1 MIDSKKSYEYYL
13 EADRIALGKKRKEG
27 FMVSLFFPDKVYQFQ
42 RYLRKL
48 EYLTNCKKGL
58 YWKLVRL
65 SCYRRFKNL
74 SEKLGFSIPL
84 NSCGP
89 GLSIAHIGPI
99 VINEGARIG
108 ANCRIHV
115 CVNIGTAAG
124 HKHLAPLIGDN
135 VYIAPGVKMYGDIRI
150 ANGVALSANSVVNKS
165 FENEHMVVGGIPAKE
180 IKEFDTKVT
189 NILATDLIE
198 AGIDLK
204 LIEGK
209 AAIEANAFLK

>member
-1 MIDSKKSYEYYL
+1 MKLQALIIFSCFILFGRVQAQDDTLKIMYYNIL
-13 EADRIALGKKRKEG
+13 N
-27 FMVSLFFPDKVYQFQ
+27 FPNDNPAK
-42 RYLRKL
+42 
-48 EYLTNCKKGL
+48 
-58 YWKLVRL
+58 
-65 SCYRRFKNL
+65 
-74 SEKLGFSIPL
+74 
-84 NSCGP
+84 
-89 GLSIAHIGPI
+89 
-99 VINEGARIG
+99 IN
-108 ANCRIHV
+108 
-115 CVNIGTAAG
+115 
-124 HKHLAPLIGDN
+124 IGDN